1 MTMRVDLMIDP
12 VTRIEGHAKIT
23 LQLGDGGSVEDA
35 RFHVTEFR
43 GFEEFCR
50 GRMVSEMPSLTAR
63 TCGICPASH
72 LLASAK
78 AGDALMGVIPP
89 DTAVKLRT
97 LVNLGQITQSHALSF
112 FHLSAP
118 DLLLGFE
125 ADPATRNVFGLMAE
139 HPDPARR
146 GIRLRSFGQG
156 ILETIAGRKVH
167 SPGIVPGGV
176 ANPLSEERR
185 DQIRADLPE
194 ALQTALDSLELYRSV
209 MEGFQREIDS
219 FGQFPSLFLGMAN
232 DEGTWEHHVGHLKVI
247 DAEGNVVAD
256 RIQPDQYRDYFGEAT
271 NRDSYLKSPYYK
283 PHVEEGAPVTDGL
296 YRVGPLARVNM
307 AERMGTPLADE
318 ALTSFRERVGGI
330 ALSSFHYH
338 EARLIEIICCLER
351 MGPLLDD
358 PMITDHYVRATGNMN
373 RRRAV
378 GVSEA
383 PRGTLFHE
391 YEVNEHGVVQDVNLI
406 IATGQNNLGMN
417 ATVLEIA
424 KEFVDGPDIPEP
436 TLNRI
441 EAGIRAYDPCLSCS
455 THAIGQMPMVVTVE
469 DNAGN
474 VLSETRRD

>member
-1 MTMRVDLMIDP
+1 MTMRLDLMIDP

-23 LQLGDGGSVEDA
+23 LRLGDDGSVADA

-78 AGDALMGVIPP
+78 AGDALMGVLPP
-89 DTAVKLRT
+89 PTAVKLRT

-125 ADPATRNVFGLMAE
+125 ADPASRNVFGLMAE
-139 HPDPARR
+139 HPDLARG

-176 ANPLSEERR
+176 AARLSEERR

-194 ALQTALDSLELYRSV
+194 ALQTAVDALELYRSLV
-209 MEGFQREIDS
+209 ERYRREIDS
-219 FGQFPSLFLGMAN
+219 FGRFRSLFLAMAN
-232 DEGTWEHHVGHLKVI
+232 DQGTWEHHVGHLKVI
-247 DAEGNVVAD
+247 DADGEVVAD
-256 RIQPDQYRDYFGEAT
+256 HLAPDDYRDYVGEAT
-271 NRDSYLKSPYYK
+271 NRDSYLKSPYFK
-283 PHVEEGAPVTDGL
+283 PYVEDGAPIADGM

-307 AERMGTPLADE
+307 AGRMGTPLADD
-318 ALTSFRERVGGI
+318 ALATFRERVGGI

-351 MGPLLDD
+351 MAPLLDD
-358 PMITDHYVRATGNMN
+358 PMITDHDVRATGTMH

-383 PRGTLFHE
+383 PRGTLFHD
-391 YEVNEHGVVQDVNLI
+391 YEVDAHGVVQAVNLI

-417 ATVLEIA
+417 ATVLAIA
-424 KEFVDGPDIPEP
+424 KEFVDGPDVPEP

-455 THAIGQMPMVVTVE
+455 THAVGQMPMVVTVE
-469 DNAGN
+469 DAAGN
-474 VLSETRRD
+474 PLSEIRRD